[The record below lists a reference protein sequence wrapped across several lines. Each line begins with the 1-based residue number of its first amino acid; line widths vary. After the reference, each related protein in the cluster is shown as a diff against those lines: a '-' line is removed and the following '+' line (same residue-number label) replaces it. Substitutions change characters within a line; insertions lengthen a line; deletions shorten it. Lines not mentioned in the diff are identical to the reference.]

1 VTEGTPPIGTHL
13 TEFGFIVALEISGL
27 VLALTMAR
35 AAGAREPGA
44 SVYRIVS
51 AVERAVRGYLSRA
64 RRPAAGAL
72 LLALAAVV
80 SAYALLGR
88 VELVLRL
95 AGGLVVGASL
105 TAVCAALSA
114 AYTARAAGATHASAR
129 LGFNAALTAT
139 MRAGGAVG
147 IGTETASTL
156 GALALF
162 GVTYLAEGGSVA
174 PSVAGPSLANPCLIV
189 TGYALGAA
197 LAALMVDRAGSAYL
211 VGAEAGKG
219 RARFDA
225 SGDANDPRNP
235 ALVAGLVGDHVGA
248 VASGSALLFALSATA
263 TAAAFSCARSIGASP
278 SDELHA
284 AALPLV
290 FRSFGMVGCAAG
302 TLSARADE
310 AQGQSLALLR
320 GCACAFAIA
329 LFGILGGSYW
339 LAPGDWWFLAAA
351 GALGLAVSAVPS
363 VVALSLLDRQARPV
377 REAVE
382 SLREGASAAFGSSI
396 GHALVRT
403 VLPVAGLVTLTILA
417 GLLGERGMTRVGA
430 LAGVSV
436 FALSL
441 SALAPYALTALAMSA
456 IARSARA
463 ATALSKLDAE
473 SAWRLQR
480 LDDAGFAAAA
490 PARAHLFTAS
500 AVAALP
506 AVGAVLA
513 TADSQGLG
521 LSGALLCATV
531 AVAVVLGSAGHSAR
545 AASLTA
551 DEVALEVERQL
562 EGGIGGPAAGTALA
576 SDGGPMPAG
585 PAARPLPEGFT
596 PSYRSCEE
604 LTQKAASSGLLL
616 GALWALAPLVLLGI
630 GLGLV
635 YRVSGSRL
643 AAAALS
649 TFVATAAVTALGAAL
664 AVDGARTVHGS
675 ARRLA
680 RLERT
685 ASPAAPIPEDV
696 LANILGIAA
705 GPAACSQALL
715 VASFALAIL
724 VTLTNQQ

>member
-1 VTEGTPPIGTHL
+1 L
-13 TEFGFIVALEISGL
+13 TEFGFIVALEVSGL

-51 AVERAVRGYLSRA
+51 AVERAVRAYLARV
-64 RRPAAGAL
+64 RRPVAGAGL
-72 LLALAAVV
+72 LLLAAVV

-105 TAVCAALSA
+105 CTVCAALSA
-114 AYTARAAGATHASAR
+114 AYTGRAAGATHASAR
-129 LGFNAALTAT
+129 LGFNAALAAT
-139 MRAGGAVG
+139 LRAGGAVG

-162 GVTYLAEGGSVA
+162 GVTFLADGGRVA
-174 PSVAGPSLANPCLIV
+174 PNVAGPSLVNPCLVV

-197 LAALMVDRAGSAYL
+197 LAALIVDRAGSAYQ
-211 VGAEAGKG
+211 VGAKAGKG
-219 RARFDA
+219 RATFDA
-225 SGDANDPRNP
+225 SSDANDPRNP

-263 TAAAFSCARSIGASP
+263 TAAVFSCARSIGADP

-302 TLSARADE
+302 ALSARADE
-310 AQGQSLALLR
+310 AQGQGLALLR
-320 GCACAFAIA
+320 GFVCALAIA

-351 GALGLAVSAVPS
+351 GALGLAASAVPS
-363 VVALSLLDRQARPV
+363 IVALSLLDRQARPV

-382 SLREGASAAFGSSI
+382 ALREGASAAFGASI

-403 VLPVAGLVTLTILA
+403 AMPVAGLVLLSILA

-430 LAGVSV
+430 LAGVSG

-441 SALAPYALTALAMSA
+441 SSLAPYALTALAMSA

-463 ATALSKLDAE
+463 TTALSKLDAE

-490 PARAHLFTAS
+490 PARAQLFTAS
-500 AVAALP
+500 AFAALP

-513 TADSQGLG
+513 TTELSGLG

-531 AVAVVLGSAGHSAR
+531 AVAVILGSAGHSAR

-562 EGGIGGPAAGTALA
+562 AGIGGPAAGSTTAVE
-576 SDGGPMPAG
+576 GGPAAAG
-585 PAARPLPEGFT
+585 PAARALPEGFT

-680 RLERT
+680 RLERET
-685 ASPAAPIPEDV
+685 ASPAAPILEDV